1 MIKTFHKPYTMKK
14 INDNDM
20 KHFKKTMNTL

>member
-1 MIKTFHKPYTMKK
+1 MMKIFHKPDAMNK